1 MKEIDLNLLYA
12 TCQDFCSFFI
22 IINLCDCSSSLSPPP
37 SACSHANC
45 MYNYWLALFD
55 VIVIF
60 VIFFIIRYCF
70 CCCCSCLI
78 VFIVYKL
85 FAILLFY
92 TCGMQSRYKPRLER
106 IQLKGQIESESEGG
120 REEEREEEERERGG
134 RARGEN
140 VRRRKNQF
148 FTCCAASML
157 RHTNFYFFFCFRR
170 LKN

>member
-120 REEEREEEERERGG
+120 REEERGGGEREGG
-134 RARGEN
+134 ASARRECEKKEKPILHMLCR
-140 VRRRKNQF
+140 VYAAPYQF
-148 FTCCAASML
+148 LLLLLF
-157 RHTNFYFFFCFRR
+157 
-170 LKN
+170 